1 MCRKGQRV
9 REYSTERTHN
19 GAIMRRWPSP
29 VRCSVAE
36 LRWGSGTL
44 PHGSAACPVAGADLD
59 VIQCVV
65 FLIKRSPPSDV
76 MPAEPFLWGA
86 GGQRADVGKH
96 DV

>member
-65 FLIKRSPPSDV
+65 FLHERSPPSEECNV
-76 MPAEPFLWGA
+76 CQRSVPV
-86 GGQRADVGKH
+86 GGLADSVLT
-96 DV
+96 